1 MADINE
7 VFDAITFSEDRI
19 VRTGYEEG
27 YKRGSQEGEREGFQ
41 LGLEKGSEVGQEL
54 GFYRGFAEA
63 WLQELGGKQ
72 EKKFEK
78 TIKQLEKLL
87 ALLEAF
93 PSTNVKESD
102 GGEKIREARARF
114 KTICSVLQV
123 SPQLNPNE
131 ITW

>member
-1 MADINE
+1 MDDINE

-19 VRTGYEEG
+19 ARTGYEEG

-41 LGLEKGSEVGQEL
+41 LGIEKGSDIGQEVGFYQ
-54 GFYRGFAEA
+54 GFSEA

-72 EKKFEK
+72 ERKFEK
-78 TIKQLEKLL
+78 TVKQLEKLV

-93 PSTNVKESD
+93 PSTNIKDSE

-114 KTICSVLQV
+114 KTICSLLHV
-123 SPQLNPNE
+123 SPQLNSNE